1 MPRETLNIGGFIYG
15 IVSTPDAE
23 DISHDSAA
31 ISQDVDNNIG
41 EGKLMGRLDDVAVTT
56 IYNSKPADS
65 SKAFGFIKYES
76 AGDKYDLIYH
86 KGFDNTIRYVT
97 DFYGAISGESASL
110 GSTSAIVSIVEN
122 GLKVHIGTGNGSG
135 NVSKWVG
142 RILHGQLGGAAPSGI
157 IIHNSELLSY
167 WQSFLVTNGYLGIND
182 IITETHGV
190 GYFQPDT
197 KYRYNVSFIYDGI
210 QESLMG
216 DIIWA
221 IGTYHTYK
229 PTLESNSL
237 TIKLRLKNG
246 AFLNSRIT
254 GINLYR
260 QEITDDFTTQYRL
273 VKNIDCIGSTG
284 WTTVEVT
291 GVTGNILTTDALIT
305 GMSSTV
311 GLIPGMTIIKTAG
324 TGALTGIPTIISI
337 DSATQITM
345 SAVAE
350 ISGTL
355 TATFSGDKVYTV
367 IDEGVIGMT
376 YEENTFGIAETLS
389 SSATVNYSL
398 ATVINNRLIVGRCYH
413 SKLPEASYMLFRS
426 KPYRYDMIDWSKDFL
441 LLPTIPT
448 ALASFN
454 NRLYAFDDR
463 TIYVINPD
471 NFTVE
476 EIVTGIGCL
485 GKSSVA
491 VTDQGMFWCDKNNIY
506 QHIGQSI
513 ISTKQQ
519 IKPIGN
525 PIKTNNM
532 TMPTG
537 LSGHT
542 NWQSTVNQASPL
554 LFTPIVVY
562 MPLQNSILFI
572 SHYTDVLDYPEI
584 WVYHISRERWDRWI
598 IKFPIASNA
607 GGFTGHDGYAY
618 LSTSVRLIKISGS
631 TIRKTFYW
639 VSKVL
644 PAVRHTLKKMF
655 YIFKTSYGGIV
666 PTIKY
671 GLSTVLTGRTAP
683 TTTDLTL
690 TGGVGT
696 IKLYGQTIQFYL
708 SGGATTEVYSINLI
722 YREMLGDR

>member
-23 DISHDSAA
+23 DISHDSAV
-31 ISQDVDNNIG
+31 ISQDIDNNIG
-41 EGKLMGRLDDVAVTT
+41 EGKLMGRLNDVAAIV
-56 IYNSKPADS
+56 ARS

-86 KGFDNTIRYVT
+86 LGSDNTIRYVT
-97 DFYGAISGESASL
+97 DFYGIVSGESASL

-157 IIHNSELLSY
+157 IIHNSELISY
-167 WQSFLVTNGYLGIND
+167 WQSGSPIYSGHVGVMSVT
-182 IITETHGV
+182 EMQGV

-197 KYRYNVSFIYDGI
+197 TYIYNISFIYDGV
-210 QESLMG
+210 QESLL
-216 DIIWA
+216 
-221 IGTYHTYK
+221 GTINVNDDTIRK
-229 PTLESNSL
+229 IPDGESSTLIVV
-237 TIKLRLKNG
+237 IKLKNG
-246 AFLNSRIT
+246 AFSNSRIT

-284 WTTVEVT
+284 WTLSGGIT
-291 GVTGNILTTDALIT
+291 GVTGNILTSNALIT

-345 SAVAE
+345 SAVAA

-355 TATFSGDKVYTV
+355 TATFGADKLYTV
-367 IDEGVIGMT
+367 WDEGVIGQT

-398 ATVINNRLIVGRCYH
+398 ATVINNRLIAGRCYH

-471 NFTVE
+471 NFTIE
-476 EIVTGIGCL
+476 EIVTGIGCI
-485 GKSSVA
+485 GKDSVA

-513 ISTKQQ
+513 VSTKQQ

-532 TMPTG
+532 SMPTG

-542 NWQSTVNQASPL
+542 NWQSTVNQTL
-554 LFTPIVVY
+554 QFMPIVIY

-572 SHYTDVLDYPEI
+572 SHYTDTLYYPQI

-598 IKFPIASNA
+598 MGSYAITSNA
-607 GGFTGHDGYAY
+607 GGFTGHNGYAY
-618 LSTSVRLIKISGS
+618 LSTSIRLIKISGD
-631 TIRKTFYW
+631 TTRKTFYW

-655 YIFKTSYGGIV
+655 YIFKTSYGGTV

-671 GLSTVLTGRTAP
+671 GLTTVLTGRTAP
-683 TTTDLTL
+683 TTTTLTL
-690 TGGVGT
+690 IGGVGT